1 VQRAIVV
8 GEPKWFLTKETDMF
22 TSSEAFSSFSVD
34 DIDRAKR
41 FYGETLGLSVTED
54 TMGNLELRLGA
65 GARVFLYAK
74 PDHVPASF
82 TVLNFVSD
90 DVEKTVD
97 ELNARGVT
105 TKIYDDE
112 DLTGMPPSDEK
123 GIIRDDANRAG
134 IAWFRDPAA
143 NVLAVVAESM

>member
-1 VQRAIVV
+1 
-8 GEPKWFLTKETDMF
+8 MF

-34 DIDRAKR
+34 DIDKAKR
-41 FYGETLGLSVTED
+41 FYGETLGLSVTEGM
-54 TMGNLELRLGA
+54 MGNLEVRLGN
-65 GARVFLYAK
+65 GAQLFIYVK

-82 TVLNFVSD
+82 TVLNFMTD

-105 TKIYDDE
+105 TKIYGDA
-112 DLTGMPPSDEK
+112 DLADMPPNDEK
-123 GIIRDDANRAG
+123 GIMRDEGDRAQ
-134 IAWFRDPAA
+134 IAWFTDPAA

>member
-1 VQRAIVV
+1 
-8 GEPKWFLTKETDMF
+8 MF

-34 DIDRAKR
+34 DIDKAKR
-41 FYGETLGLSVTED
+41 FYGETLGLSVTEGM
-54 TMGNLELRLGA
+54 MGNLEVRLGN
-65 GARVFLYAK
+65 GAQVFIYFK

-82 TVLNFVSD
+82 TVLNFMTD

-105 TKIYDDE
+105 TKIYGDA
-112 DLTGMPPSDEK
+112 DLADMPPNDEK
-123 GIIRDDANRAG
+123 GIMRDEEDRAQ
-134 IAWFRDPAA
+134 IAWFTDPAA

>member
-1 VQRAIVV
+1 
-8 GEPKWFLTKETDMF
+8 MF

-34 DIDRAKR
+34 DIDKAKR
-41 FYGETLGLSVTED
+41 FYGETLGLAVTEGM
-54 TMGNLELRLGA
+54 MGNLDVRLGT
-65 GARVFLYAK
+65 GAQVFIYFK

-82 TVLNFVSD
+82 TVLNFVTD

-105 TKIYDDE
+105 TKIYRDE
-112 DLTGMPPSDEK
+112 ELAGMPPSDVK
-123 GIIRDDANRAG
+123 GIIRDEAGRAG

-143 NVLAVVAESM
+143 NVLAVVSASM